1 MNKTM
6 DNLFVRAG
14 RALRVH
20 FDDSRITAAAIRQ
33 LSWRVEQG
41 GGAIVGQPSSADVL
55 VVDPAA
61 PWVFHDFLRTKRPE
75 LRPSVVLAFWIPLCL
90 TTRSLVWIN
99 HSYWQQVVIPSER
112 PPHSEVPQ
120 GITAYSSFL
129 AGLSYSK
136 NPLLSSTKFAPRSSA
151 ALARDSSVISN
162 LDNSD
167 VEVSRSLE
175 PGASSDDEPLEI
187 PRKPKEATSRKT
199 RPRSD
204 SPSISI
210 ASQRPA
216 QVQRDEAEVSDILPI
231 EVSLPPADVDMSPP
245 SPLPE
250 RVQQLQEESIVENVA
265 APSRSTPTGSAERQ
279 PSAVPGPSIPQCHSP
294 LHHSPPQ
301 DEQDPSQSHANVSPA
316 SVIVAAEPVISSTSN
331 GAQAATET
339 EQSTAPQHAET
350 ESASQVVSETVAGS
364 KEAYLPPTL
373 DSTPP
378 PIQEEPNST
387 PLNSSPKILNVAT
400 REPIGTTA
408 ILDNS
413 RASSPLSPSVSII
426 PSTARSEPAN
436 ASQPSNGPDRQP
448 TTQGEAAAEINV
460 TRKPAEPTG
469 STVASTETASTSAAP
484 PNTPTTVPKVS
495 AQAFPERHKP
505 IVEGLSGT
513 PSSKPS
519 PSNTTKVRV
528 RPKMRPPPELSDSTS
543 SSPTPKAN
551 PSQPKSKLEI
561 QSNANGQS
569 TKPGPSSV
577 VSMSGGTPLVKSTTA
592 VLAGSPTS
600 TVSSSVTNRTTSI
613 PASVNTTPATTVAAD
628 TPNPALGS
636 SLSRPKQL
644 IVRSP
649 TISTTTLRGPS
660 ASVSPVQTRHR
671 NTSSSAY
678 HSSPEI
684 VPLFGPPTPPT
695 PTPEQLAAKRP
706 TWTKEEDQY
715 IIDYM
720 NWVFAQDPLASTS
733 EIMKEIAAN
742 CPYRSVGN
750 WQNRFTSKE
759 DSIYMNEVPVLFE
772 RLTNKTSGGSSSRN
786 ASKTLGILSGSRT
799 RNRSTVDYVDSSD
812 DENGATSND
821 GEGPPRKR
829 TRRSRASGRRRSERM
844 T

>member
-129 AGLSYSK
+129 AGISYSK
-136 NPLLSSTKFAPRSSA
+136 NSLLSSTKFAPRSST

-167 VEVSRSLE
+167 LEVSRSLE

-204 SPSISI
+204 SPSTSI
-210 ASQRPA
+210 APQRSA
-216 QVQRDEAEVSDILPI
+216 EVQRDEAEVSDILPA
-231 EVSLPPADVDMSPP
+231 EVSLPPHDVDMSPP
-245 SPLPE
+245 SSPPE

-265 APSRSTPTGSAERQ
+265 APSRSTPTGSTERR
-279 PSAVPGPSIPQCHSP
+279 PLAVSGPSISQRHSP
-294 LHHSPPQ
+294 LHRSPPQ
-301 DEQDPSQSHANVSPA
+301 DGQDSSQSRGDVSPA
-316 SVIVAAEPVISSTSN
+316 SVTVAAEPVKSSTSN

-339 EQSTAPQHAET
+339 GRSTAPQHSET
-350 ESASQVVSETVAGS
+350 ESASLVVSETVAGA
-364 KEAYLPPTL
+364 KEAYVPPTL
-373 DSTPP
+373 DSTPSP
-378 PIQEEPNST
+378 VQEEPNST
-387 PLNSSPKILNVAT
+387 TV
-400 REPIGTTA
+400 

-413 RASSPLSPSVSII
+413 RPSSPLSPSASII

-436 ASQPSNGPDRQP
+436 GSNPSNAPDGQP
-448 TTQGEAAAEINV
+448 TTQGKAAAEINV

-469 STVASTETASTSAAP
+469 STVAPTETASTSTAP
-484 PNTPTTVPKVS
+484 PNTPTTVPKAS
-495 AQAFPERHKP
+495 AQAFPEGHKP
-505 IVEGLSGT
+505 TVEGLSGT

-519 PSNTTKVRV
+519 PSNATKVRV
-528 RPKMRPPPELSDSTS
+528 RPKMRPPPERSDSAS
-543 SSPTPKAN
+543 SSPTPKTD
-551 PSQPKSKLEI
+551 PLQPKSKLKI

-569 TKPGPSSV
+569 TRPSPSAV
-577 VSMSGGTPLVKSTTA
+577 VSMTGGTPLVKSTTSA
-592 VLAGSPTS
+592 LAHSPAS
-600 TVSSSVTNRTTSI
+600 TISSSVTNRTTSI

-628 TPNPALGS
+628 TPNPGAGS

-649 TISTTTLRGPS
+649 TISATALRGPS

-678 HSSPEI
+678 YSSPEI
-684 VPLFGPPTPPT
+684 LPLFSPPTPPT

-706 TWTKEEDQY
+706 VWTKEEDQY

-733 EIMKEIAAN
+733 EIMKEVAAH
-742 CPYRSVGN
+742 CPYRSVAN

-799 RNRSTVDYVDSSD
+799 RNRSAVDYVDSSD